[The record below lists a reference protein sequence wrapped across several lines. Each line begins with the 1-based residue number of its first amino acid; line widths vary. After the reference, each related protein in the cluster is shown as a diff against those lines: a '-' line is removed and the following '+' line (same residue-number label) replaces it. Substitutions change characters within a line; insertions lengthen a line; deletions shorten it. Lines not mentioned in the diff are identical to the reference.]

1 VNIITLTSNGILC
14 LDIVIGKYLARL
26 TASDSKLRLTW
37 AKALPTNISC
47 NNFEQLIFKPLSTT
61 EFKSYMIF
69 EKLL

>member
-1 VNIITLTSNGILC
+1 VNVITLISSGILF

-61 EFKSYMIF
+61 EFKSYINF
-69 EKLL
+69 K